1 MLLSLML
8 KSNLDTLK
16 SEYLL
21 KTNSLA
27 YLNAMG
33 IQTWQLKNKE
43 ESIVTLTH
51 TDLMVVGETSDT
63 QSRQL
68 LDAMLQA
75 IGFERSTV
83 YMPSPHSSLEEQLA
97 QVKPKAILVLGQTL
111 ACELLNNTTTL
122 EQLRESIHNYH
133 HTALIVTYHPSDL
146 LQNPSNKRKTFEDL
160 QLVLR
165 TLALN
170 K

>member
-1 MLLSLML
+1 M
-8 KSNLDTLK
+8 
-16 SEYLL
+16 
-21 KTNSLA
+21 KTNNLA

-43 ESIVTLTH
+43 EPIVPHTH

-63 QSRQL
+63 QSGQL

-83 YMPSPHSSLEEQLA
+83 YMPSSHSSLEEQLA
-97 QVKPKAILVLGQTL
+97 QVKPKVILVLGQIL
-111 ACELLNNTTTL
+111 ACELLNNSATL
-122 EQLRESIHNYH
+122 EQLRKNIHNYH

-146 LQNPSNKRKTFEDL
+146 LQDLSNKRKTFEDL
-160 QLVLR
+160 QLVLK
-165 TLALN
+165 TLAS
-170 K
+170 KE